1 MEIYPDNFESKIGFD
16 KVREL
21 VKARCLSSLGKELAD
36 DCRFVDSYREVERML
51 DETGEFMVIIREA
64 MNFPTG
70 YFADMRSALQ
80 KSKLV
85 GAFLDVNEIFDLK
98 RSLETIRA
106 IVLFFKDKDEELFP
120 RLREIVRNVQLFPFI
135 YDRIDQI
142 INKYGQI
149 KDNASPELAQIRRE
163 IFSLQSNVSKIMQSI
178 LKKVQADG
186 LVEKDVSVS
195 IRDGRAVIPVLS
207 ANKRKI
213 RGIVHDESATGRTAY
228 IEPEEI
234 VETNNRIRELES
246 AERREIIRILTR
258 FTDDIR
264 PYADDIAYSYDILA
278 VIDFIRAKAIWAIES
293 HSVKPLL
300 VEGSELNWLEA
311 RHPILQL
318 NLAREKRSI
327 IPLNIKLTENDRI
340 LLISGPNAGG
350 KSVCLKTVG
359 LLQYML
365 QCGIPI
371 PVHIDS
377 KAGIFGKIFIDI
389 GDDQS
394 LDNDL
399 STYSSHLINMKFFV
413 RNCNNRSLVLIDEF
427 GTGTE
432 PMLGG
437 AIAEAILNKMNQLGT
452 FGVITTHYT
461 NLKHFASS
469 APGIVNGAMM
479 YDQHRMEP
487 LFQLQIGKPGSSF
500 AFEIARKIG
509 LPEDIL
515 LEATDKIGKDHINFD
530 KHLRDI
536 VRDKRYWESK
546 RQNIRQ
552 VEKQLEE
559 LAENYQNNLSET
571 KKLRK
576 EIIDKA
582 RKEAEAMLANS
593 NKMIEQTIREIKEA
607 SAEKERTQMVR
618 KQLAEF
624 KENVL
629 QQENDEDERIKLKME
644 KLRKKEEERERKKA
658 NHPEKENKP
667 QSSVSAAYK
676 EMKKGD
682 WVRIIGQ
689 DTSGEILEIKG
700 ENITVAFGSLL
711 STLQKS
717 KLETVTRNEMKRT
730 KTENKTL
737 ARINQ
742 EINDKKLNFKPR
754 VDVRG
759 MRAEE
764 GLQKIREFIDEAI
777 MVEAHELH
785 ILHGKGN
792 GILREL
798 IRNYLRTEPAVTRF
812 RDEHVQFGG
821 AGITVVELE

>member
-318 NLAREKRSI
+318 NLA
-327 IPLNIKLTENDRI
+327 
-340 LLISGPNAGG
+340 
-350 KSVCLKTVG
+350 
-359 LLQYML
+359 
-365 QCGIPI
+365 
-371 PVHIDS
+371 
-377 KAGIFGKIFIDI
+377 
-389 GDDQS
+389 
-394 LDNDL
+394 
-399 STYSSHLINMKFFV
+399 
-413 RNCNNRSLVLIDEF
+413 
-427 GTGTE
+427 
-432 PMLGG
+432 
-437 AIAEAILNKMNQLGT
+437 
-452 FGVITTHYT
+452 
-461 NLKHFASS
+461 
-469 APGIVNGAMM
+469 
-479 YDQHRMEP
+479 
-487 LFQLQIGKPGSSF
+487 
-500 AFEIARKIG
+500 
-509 LPEDIL
+509 
-515 LEATDKIGKDHINFD
+515 
-530 KHLRDI
+530 
-536 VRDKRYWESK
+536 
-546 RQNIRQ
+546 
-552 VEKQLEE
+552 
-559 LAENYQNNLSET
+559 
-571 KKLRK
+571 
-576 EIIDKA
+576 
-582 RKEAEAMLANS
+582 
-593 NKMIEQTIREIKEA
+593 
-607 SAEKERTQMVR
+607 
-618 KQLAEF
+618 
-624 KENVL
+624 
-629 QQENDEDERIKLKME
+629 
-644 KLRKKEEERERKKA
+644 
-658 NHPEKENKP
+658 
-667 QSSVSAAYK
+667 
-676 EMKKGD
+676 
-682 WVRIIGQ
+682 
-689 DTSGEILEIKG
+689 
-700 ENITVAFGSLL
+700 
-711 STLQKS
+711 
-717 KLETVTRNEMKRT
+717 
-730 KTENKTL
+730 
-737 ARINQ
+737 
-742 EINDKKLNFKPR
+742 
-754 VDVRG
+754 
-759 MRAEE
+759 
-764 GLQKIREFIDEAI
+764 
-777 MVEAHELH
+777 
-785 ILHGKGN
+785 
-792 GILREL
+792 
-798 IRNYLRTEPAVTRF
+798 
-812 RDEHVQFGG
+812 
-821 AGITVVELE
+821 